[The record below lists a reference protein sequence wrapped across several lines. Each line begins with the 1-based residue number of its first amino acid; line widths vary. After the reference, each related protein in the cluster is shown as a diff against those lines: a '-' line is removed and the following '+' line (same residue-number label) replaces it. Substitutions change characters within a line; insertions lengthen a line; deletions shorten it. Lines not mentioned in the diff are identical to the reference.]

1 MELHE
6 VAAND
11 RKTVDGT
18 SQNKWPTLLLA
29 MAGQRFG
36 LTNLMGKPCGQPWQ
50 ATGLAQPEQTANGL
64 AGQGWPWLAK
74 GLA

>member
-36 LTNLMGKPCGQPWQ
+36 PDNPM
-50 ATGLAQPEQTANGL
+50 AQQIASKN
-64 AGQGWPWLAK
+64 
-74 GLA
+74 